1 MLPVRSM
8 STSLRKPCAKG
19 VEDKHLTSSTA
30 LTSSALG
37 GMPLGLVD
45 LDAGAS
51 GSTAGGDGGLFSS
64 GTFWKKS
71 SKVVVIASH
80 MSSLSPIV
88 EPWLDSSVV
97 LATKKTFCSE
107 AWLIVVRPVGAGVA
121 WRSSLDV
128 VSG

>member
-30 LTSSALG
+30 LTLSALG

-45 LDAGAS
+45 SDAGAS

-64 GTFWKKS
+64 GTFWKKL

-80 MSSLSPIV
+80 MSSSSSIA
-88 EPWLDSSVV
+88 EPWLDSSVGLV
-97 LATKKTFCSE
+97 AEETFCPE
-107 AWLIVVRPVGAGVA
+107 AWLIVAMPVGAGVA
-121 WRSSLDV
+121 WGSL
-128 VSG
+128 